1 MHTFFNIESV
11 IINSPDMK
19 NVVRFLSLAAS
30 MNAANSFLHVP
41 NSEAHSTARLN
52 VHRGKGTPIETGT
65 TSRDANT
72 ETNHDGTRRSIISTA
87 ASFLAVTAF
96 VQPSFAGEVGAKIT
110 KAVTTSDLGISVR
123 RSVVKGAQIIDKL
136 DGQWEK
142 FSDDNGLGSARFNQE
157 GRPKPREVPDLKP
170 LDVGI
175 AKQLLKISDDAFI
188 EYTGTSP
195 NVLVSQ
201 IEKVD
206 GLVRKS
212 YERSGLDLRREITPK
227 EFDFYCYVHFRA
239 YCDIIVEKK
248 LPFNRKSFEKLL
260 G

>member
-1 MHTFFNIESV
+1 
-11 IINSPDMK
+11 MK
-19 NVVRFLSLAAS
+19 NVVRFLSLAATI
-30 MNAANSFLHVP
+30 NAANSFLLNVP
-41 NSEAHSTARLN
+41 NSKASSMGIGKLN
-52 VHRGKGTPIETGT
+52 IHQGKGTDTGI
-65 TSRDANT
+65 TSSDANAG
-72 ETNHDGTRRSIISTA
+72 TNHDGTRRSLISIA
-87 ASFLAVTAF
+87 ASLLVATTS

-123 RSVVKGAQIIDKL
+123 RSVVKGAQMMDKL

-142 FSDDNGLGSARFNQE
+142 FSDDNGLGAARFNQD

-170 LDVGI
+170 LNVGI
-175 AKQLLKISDDAFI
+175 AKQLLQISDDAFI
-188 EYTGTSP
+188 EFTGTSP

-201 IEKVD
+201 IEKVE

-212 YERSGLDLRREITPK
+212 YERSGLDLEREMTPK
-227 EFDFYCYVHFRA
+227 EFDFYCYVHFKA
-239 YCDIIVEKK
+239 YCDLIVERK